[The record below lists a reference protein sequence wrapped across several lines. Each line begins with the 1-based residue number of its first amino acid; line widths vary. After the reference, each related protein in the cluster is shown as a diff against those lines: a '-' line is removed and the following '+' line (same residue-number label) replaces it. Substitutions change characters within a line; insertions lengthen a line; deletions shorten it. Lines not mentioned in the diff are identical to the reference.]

1 MLKQK
6 QMLMKQLQSVSTMS
20 LTVGQ
25 TMGTIESLQLMKDQY
40 NMMKEVTSA
49 QSQAFKV
56 DVLVKD
62 LRGRV

>member
-1 MLKQK
+1 
-6 QMLMKQLQSVSTMS
+6 MLMKQLQSVSTMS

-25 TMGTIESLQLMKDQY
+25 TMCTIESLQLMKDQY

>member
-1 MLKQK
+1 
-6 QMLMKQLQSVSTMS
+6 MLMKQLQSVSTMS

>member
-1 MLKQK
+1 
-6 QMLMKQLQSVSTMS
+6 MLMKQLQSVSTMS

-49 QSQAFKV
+49 QSQALKV
-56 DVLVKD
+56 DLVVRN

>member
-1 MLKQK
+1 
-6 QMLMKQLQSVSTMS
+6 MLMKQLQSVSTMN

>member
-1 MLKQK
+1 
-6 QMLMKQLQSVSTMS
+6 MLMKQLQSVSTMS

-56 DVLVKD
+56 DLVVRN

>member
-1 MLKQK
+1 
-6 QMLMKQLQSVSTMS
+6 MKQLQSVSTMS

-56 DVLVKD
+56 DLVVRN